1 MSENTPTNATAPA
14 AAPPVAIRAGYQVAQ
29 ATPVELGGAWGAGW
43 RCDRAVL
50 VPSEDRAR
58 ATWTAQ
64 MMDRV
69 RPAGVS
75 VARPLRSTDGRYA
88 VGGWTARGFLSGH
101 RAPRFDET
109 AASVLRFNAA
119 LDEAM
124 KGRDRPAFLNTVERV
139 PSDGESL
146 SETELFTV
154 AESAAWADDPTE
166 LLTPVMD
173 LSVVP
178 RDDVAAAM
186 EKATGLMLLRDPV
199 EAPDQLV
206 HGDALGC
213 TVYDGYADPAI
224 VDFVPAWRPTG
235 WSVALLVIDAIA
247 WANADDGLL
256 DRWSHLQ
263 DFDQLLL
270 RAVMYRLFTHAALPG
285 TSEASWPGLSRVSD
299 VISARVGG
307 VRRAAPPVDLTD
319 DLADEED
326 SQTRVATGATEATE
340 ATEAGEVGEVGEVED
355 AAAPAGA
362 SADAGQESR

>member
-1 MSENTPTNATAPA
+1 MIENSASNAPVPA
-14 AAPPVAIRAGYQVAQ
+14 AAPPAAIRAGFQVSQ
-29 ATPVELGGAWGAGW
+29 ATPVELGGAWGDGW

-88 VGGWTARGFLSGH
+88 VGGWTARAFLSGH

-109 AASVLRFNAA
+109 AASVLRFNEA
-119 LDEAM
+119 LDRVMQGEP
-124 KGRDRPAFLNTVERV
+124 RPAFLDMAARV
-139 PSDGESL
+139 SRGAAAGGQVDTL
-146 SETELFTV
+146 SETELFAV
-154 AESAAWADDPTE
+154 AESAAWADDPTD
-166 LLTPVMD
+166 LLMPVMD
-173 LSVVP
+173 LGVVP

-186 EKATGLMLLRDPV
+186 EKATGLMLLREEV
-199 EAPDQLV
+199 TAPDQLV

-235 WSVALLVIDAIA
+235 WSVALLVVDAIA
-247 WANADDGLL
+247 WANAEDGLL

-270 RAVMYRLFTHAALPG
+270 RAVLFRLFAHAAVPG
-285 TSEASWPGLSRVSD
+285 TLPQAWPGLSRVSD

-307 VRRAAPPVDLTD
+307 VRRAAPVGDGAPESDAEPGTADLPG
-319 DLADEED
+319 DEGD
-326 SQTRVATGATEATE
+326 H
-340 ATEAGEVGEVGEVED
+340 
-355 AAAPAGA
+355 
-362 SADAGQESR
+362 

>member
-1 MSENTPTNATAPA
+1 MTENYPPNAPAPA
-14 AAPPVAIRAGYQVAQ
+14 AEPPAAIRAGFQVSQ
-29 ATPVELGGAWGAGW
+29 ATPVELGGAWGDGW

-64 MMDRV
+64 LMDRV

-88 VGGWTARGFLSGH
+88 VGGWTARAFLSGH

-109 AASVLRFNAA
+109 AASVLRFNEA
-119 LDEAM
+119 LREAVA
-124 KGRDRPAFLNTVERV
+124 GEDRPAFLDMASRV
-139 PSDGESL
+139 SGDGAPTSDL
-146 SETELFTV
+146 SETDLFAV
-154 AESAAWADDPTE
+154 AESAAWADDPTD
-166 LLTPVMD
+166 LLMPVMD

-186 EKATGLMLLRDPV
+186 EKATGLMLLREEV
-199 EAPDQLV
+199 SAPDQLV

-235 WSVALLVIDAIA
+235 WSVALLVVDAIA
-247 WANADDGLL
+247 WANAEDGLL
-256 DRWSHLQ
+256 ERWSHLQ

-270 RAVMYRLFTHAALPG
+270 RAVMFRLFAHAAVPG
-285 TSEASWPGLSRVSD
+285 AQPQAWPGLSRVSD
-299 VISARVGG
+299 VVSARVGG
-307 VRRAAPPVDLTD
+307 VRRAGQAGVPDADPV
-319 DLADEED
+319 A
-326 SQTRVATGATEATE
+326 
-340 ATEAGEVGEVGEVED
+340 AGGSGGSGEQDPG
-355 AAAPAGA
+355 G
-362 SADAGQESR
+362 R

>member
-1 MSENTPTNATAPA
+1 MSENSADGATGATGLTGATDDSDVVAP
-14 AAPPVAIRAGYQVAQ
+14 PPVAIRAGFQVAQ
-29 ATPVELGGAWGAGW
+29 ATPVKMGGAWGDGW

-50 VPSEDRAR
+50 MPSEDRAR

-109 AASVLRFNAA
+109 AASILRFNEA
-119 LDEAM
+119 LALAM
-124 KGRDRPAFLNTVERV
+124 EGRERPGFLTAPGHRGT
-139 PSDGESL
+139 PESPL
-146 SETELFTV
+146 SETELFAV
-154 AESAAWADDPTE
+154 AEASAWTDDPTE

-173 LSVVP
+173 LTAVP
-178 RDDVAAAM
+178 RDDIAAAM
-186 EKATGLMLLRDPV
+186 EKATGLMLLREPV
-199 EAPDQLV
+199 SAPNQLV

-213 TVYDGYADPAI
+213 TVYDGYADPAV

-235 WSVALLVIDAIA
+235 WSVALLVVDAIA

-270 RAVMYRLFTHAALPG
+270 RAVMFRLFAHAALPG
-285 TSEASWPGLSRVSD
+285 TTAQSWPGLSRVSD

-307 VRRAAPPVDLTD
+307 VRRPAPPADPDGDDGGDESTD
-319 DLADEED
+319 
-326 SQTRVATGATEATE
+326 VTGGTEAHPQD
-340 ATEAGEVGEVGEVED
+340 GE
-355 AAAPAGA
+355 
-362 SADAGQESR
+362 QESR

>member
-1 MSENTPTNATAPA
+1 MIENSVSNAPVPA
-14 AAPPVAIRAGYQVAQ
+14 AAPPAAIRAGFQVSQ
-29 ATPVELGGAWGAGW
+29 ATPVELGGAWGDGW

-88 VGGWTARGFLSGH
+88 VGGWTARAFLSGH

-109 AASVLRFNAA
+109 AASVLRFNEA
-119 LDEAM
+119 LDRAM
-124 KGRDRPAFLNTVERV
+124 QGEPRPAFLDMAARV
-139 PSDGESL
+139 SRGTAAGGADGGRVDAL
-146 SETELFTV
+146 SETELFAV
-154 AESAAWADDPTE
+154 AESAAWADDPTD
-166 LLTPVMD
+166 LLMPVMD
-173 LSVVP
+173 LGVVP

-186 EKATGLMLLRDPV
+186 EKATGLILLREEV
-199 EAPDQLV
+199 TAPDQLV

-235 WSVALLVIDAIA
+235 WSVALLVVDAIA
-247 WANADDGLL
+247 WANAEDGLL

-270 RAVMYRLFTHAALPG
+270 RAVLFRLFAHAAVPG
-285 TSEASWPGLSRVSD
+285 TLPQAWPGLSRVSD

-307 VRRAAPPVDLTD
+307 VRRAAPV
-319 DLADEED
+319 EE
-326 SQTRVATGATEATE
+326 SAPGPGSGAGSGQGAGSD
-340 ATEAGEVGEVGEVED
+340 AGSGGHPGEAGPSGE
-355 AAAPAGA
+355 AGDHGDHGA
-362 SADAGQESR
+362 H

>member
-1 MSENTPTNATAPA
+1 MIENSVSNPPVPA
-14 AAPPVAIRAGYQVAQ
+14 AAPPAAIRAGFQVSQ
-29 ATPVELGGAWGAGW
+29 ATPVELGGAWGDGW

-64 MMDRV
+64 VMDRV

-88 VGGWTARGFLSGH
+88 VGGWTARAFLSGH

-109 AASVLRFNAA
+109 AASVLRFNEA
-119 LDEAM
+119 LDRAVQGE
-124 KGRDRPAFLNTVERV
+124 GRPAFLDMASRV
-139 PSDGESL
+139 SAAGDGRGGTF
-146 SETELFTV
+146 SETELFAV
-154 AESAAWADDPTE
+154 AESAAWADDPTD
-166 LLTPVMD
+166 LLMPVMD
-173 LSVVP
+173 LGVVP

-186 EKATGLMLLRDPV
+186 EKATGLILLRDEV
-199 EAPDQLV
+199 TAPDQLV

-235 WSVALLVIDAIA
+235 WSVALLVVDAVA
-247 WANADDGLL
+247 WANAEDGLL

-270 RAVMYRLFTHAALPG
+270 RAVLFRLFAHAAVPG
-285 TSEASWPGLSRVSD
+285 TLPQAWPGLSRVSD
-299 VISARVGG
+299 VVSARVGG
-307 VRRAAPPVDLTD
+307 VRRAAPVDEVTP
-319 DLADEED
+319 ADTAAHV
-326 SQTRVATGATEATE
+326 SPEASGTP
-340 ATEAGEVGEVGEVED
+340 
-355 AAAPAGA
+355 AA
-362 SADAGQESR
+362 QESRDH

>member
-1 MSENTPTNATAPA
+1 MIENSTPNASVPA
-14 AAPPVAIRAGYQVAQ
+14 AAPPAAIRAGFQVSQ
-29 ATPVELGGAWGAGW
+29 ATPVELGGAWGDGW

-109 AASVLRFNAA
+109 AASVLRFNEA
-119 LDEAM
+119 LDQAM
-124 KGRDRPAFLNTVERV
+124 QGEGRPPFLDTASRLSGAAVQERV
-139 PSDGESL
+139 L
-146 SETELFTV
+146 SETELFAV
-154 AESAAWADDPTE
+154 AESAAWADDPTD
-166 LLTPVMD
+166 LLMPVMD
-173 LSVVP
+173 LTVVP

-186 EKATGLMLLRDPV
+186 EKATGLMLLREAV
-199 EAPDQLV
+199 TAPDQLV

-235 WSVALLVIDAIA
+235 WSVALLVVDAIA
-247 WANADDGLL
+247 WANAEDGLL

-270 RAVMYRLFTHAALPG
+270 RAVMFRLFAHAALPG
-285 TSEASWPGLSRVSD
+285 TLPQAWPGLSRVSD
-299 VISARVGG
+299 VVAARVGG
-307 VRRAAPPVDLTD
+307 VRRAMPLD
-319 DLADEED
+319 D
-326 SQTRVATGATEATE
+326 
-340 ATEAGEVGEVGEVED
+340 
-355 AAAPAGA
+355 A
-362 SADAGQESR
+362 SADPADGTGADAPLEQGPRGN

>member
-1 MSENTPTNATAPA
+1 MIENSTSNAPLPA
-14 AAPPVAIRAGYQVAQ
+14 AAPPAAIRAGFQVSQ
-29 ATPVELGGAWGAGW
+29 ATPVELGGAWGDGW

-109 AASVLRFNAA
+109 AASALRFNQA
-119 LDEAM
+119 LDQAMQGEA
-124 KGRDRPAFLNTVERV
+124 RPAFLDTASRLSGSGT
-139 PSDGESL
+139 PGRDL
-146 SETELFTV
+146 SETELFAV
-154 AESAAWADDPTE
+154 AESAAWADDPTD
-166 LLTPVMD
+166 LLMPVMD
-173 LSVVP
+173 LTVVP

-186 EKATGLMLLRDPV
+186 EKATGLMLLREEV
-199 EAPDQLV
+199 TAPDQLV

-235 WSVALLVIDAIA
+235 WSVALLVVDAIA
-247 WANADDGLL
+247 WANAEDGLL

-270 RAVMYRLFTHAALPG
+270 RAVMFRLFAHAAVPG
-285 TSEASWPGLSRVSD
+285 TLAQSWPGLSRVSD
-299 VISARVGG
+299 VVAARVGG
-307 VRRAAPPVDLTD
+307 VRRATPPD
-319 DLADEED
+319 D
-326 SQTRVATGATEATE
+326 
-340 ATEAGEVGEVGEVED
+340 
-355 AAAPAGA
+355 APADSTDGTGG
-362 SADAGQESR
+362 DAPLEQEPRGN